1 MEATPRQRVVR
12 SLPIANSSFYTF
24 YTLYTQ
30 NITTLHFKDYRQQT
44 TDYGGYSGITESR
57 IYGIMEATPRQRVV
71 RSLPIANSQ
80 RPTDL
85 SIHSIPKYYYIT
97 TLQKDI
103 YRQTHSYL
111 VKELY
116 KFCIYTYYMQTTI
129 LFQNSINLFPN

>member
-1 MEATPRQRVVR
+1 MEATPRQRD
-12 SLPIANSSFYTF
+12 LGYA
-24 YTLYTQ
+24 
-30 NITTLHFKDYRQQT
+30 RQQDNEST
-44 TDYGGYSGITESR
+44 RQRVGRQPELWNYGVTESR
-57 IYGIMEATPRQRVV
+57 IYGIMEASPIQRVV

-111 VKELY
+111 VKELINQHPFY